1 MPVMQYKRQMAKWPP
16 FASVITASSPSS
28 PSSPYTVTTSDA
40 YHSMLCFLLNQDLKF
55 LGDTSLAKQK
65 YDKEP
70 F

>member
-16 FASVITASSPSS
+16 FASVITT
-28 PSSPYTVTTSDA
+28 SSPYTITRSDA
-40 YHSMLCFLLNQDLKF
+40 YHPIFLLNQDLKF
-55 LGDTSLAKQK
+55 LGDTGLAKQK

>member
-1 MPVMQYKRQMAKWPP
+1 MPVLQYKRQMAKWPP
-16 FASVITASSPSS
+16 FASVITTSS
-28 PSSPYTVTTSDA
+28 PSSPYTVTRSDA
-40 YHSMLCFLLNQDLKF
+40 YHSIFLLNQDLKF